1 METAVGVTCDG
12 TAFRIVTEPP
22 VPFAS
27 TSSPADEA
35 ALAPFIA
42 TFDTRL
48 SGAVEVL
55 VAVVNVATATTPVG
69 MELPLLPDRIQVCA
83 PDELRQTTDFPALTA
98 AGPADTVTLVK
109 SAE

>member
-22 VPFAS
+22 VALAS
-27 TSSPADEA
+27 TSSPANEA
-35 ALAPFIA
+35 AIAPFTA

-48 SGAVEVL
+48 SGAVEL
-55 VAVVNVATATTPVG
+55 LDAVVNMAIATTPVG
-69 MELPLLPDRIQVCA
+69 MELLLPPDRIQVCA

-98 AGPADTVTLVK
+98 AGPADTVTPVK